1 MKDPSGAKSSVLMR
15 LRRIEGQIRGL
26 QRMVEA
32 DAPCSDI
39 LTQVGAVTAA
49 VKKVGTAILHTHL
62 EACLEKDLAKGG
74 DRQREVLREFQ
85 KAVARYIDW
94 A

>member
-1 MKDPSGAKSSVLMR
+1 MDDKSEAKSNVLMR

-26 QRMVEA
+26 QRMVETE
-32 DAPCSDI
+32 APCSDI

-49 VKKVGTAILHTHL
+49 VKKVGTAIIHSHL
-62 EACLEKDLAKGG
+62 DECLEKTLTKGG
-74 DRQREVLREFQ
+74 GRQREVLKDFQ
-85 KAVARYIDW
+85 KAMARYIDC

>member
-1 MKDPSGAKSSVLMR
+1 MDDRSETKANVLMR

-32 DAPCSDI
+32 EAPCSEI

-49 VKKVGTAILHTHL
+49 MKKAGTAIIHAHL
-62 EACLEKDLAKGG
+62 DECLEKSLTKGG
-74 DRQREVLREFQ
+74 DRQREVLKEFQ
-85 KAVARYIDW
+85 KAMSRYIDW

>member
-1 MKDPSGAKSSVLMR
+1 MEDKSESKSNVLMR

-32 DAPCSDI
+32 EAPWSEI

-49 VKKVGTAILHTHL
+49 VKKVGTAIIHTHM
-62 EACLEKDLAKGG
+62 EECLEKTLSKGG
-74 DRQREVLREFQ
+74 DRQREILRDFQ
-85 KAVARYIDW
+85 KAMARYIDW